1 MSTRKYDQDRE
12 LIAKIRTLRISR
24 RDFFKIAASSG
35 AAAVASGLISACGP
49 GATETATV
57 SGGEVAAGGKPVINT
72 AQWGGQWLESL
83 KTEIVEPF
91 QEEFDCVVNIDTA
104 WPFWPKMAAAPL
116 EDPPLDI
123 INDNLPHSF
132 RMQAAGMLFSPDEVK
147 ENVPNAADLWDFAFD
162 GTGIIH
168 GWSPYGLGYR
178 KDLVDPPPTSYHDL
192 FEDPRFDNLRGTYTM
207 PNTLGAALV
216 MIAGEIFGS
225 GYQDYETGLEMLA
238 KAAPWKLAE
247 FTTQMTGLL
256 ERGEIHIG
264 NIHDADIFQQADQG
278 LPFDW
283 TIANDAPV
291 GVLAQNLSVA
301 KHSKNPE
308 LAFEFVN
315 YYLDPKRHLA
325 LCGQFYMRNANKKEE
340 VTTQMAARGVRNSPD
355 EIKDLWVFD
364 WLWWNEH
371 EEEIVERYN
380 EIIQG

>member
-1 MSTRKYDQDRE
+1 MSTDKSIQDQE
-12 LIAKIRTLRISR
+12 LIAKARTVRVSR
-24 RDFFKIAASSG
+24 REFLKFMTASG
-35 AAAVASGLISACGP
+35 AAAVASGLISACSP
-49 GATETATV
+49 GATEAPVVSATQAPA
-57 SGGEVAAGGKPVINT
+57 GEKPVLNI
-72 AQWGGQWLESL
+72 AQWGGQWLETL
-83 KTEIVEPF
+83 KAEIVDPF

-116 EDPPLDI
+116 EDPPLDV
-123 INDNLPHSF
+123 INDNLPHAF

-147 ENVPNAADLWDFAFD
+147 ANVSNTADMWDFAFE
-162 GTGIIH
+162 GTGVIH

-178 KDLVDPPPTSYHDL
+178 KDLVDPPPTSYAEL
-192 FEDPRFDNLRGTYTM
+192 FTDPRFDGLRGTYTM

-225 GYQDYETGLEMLA
+225 GYQDYETGLKMLSD
-238 KAAPWKLAE
+238 AAPWKLAE

-256 ERGEIHIG
+256 ERGEIHIA
-264 NIHDADIFQQADQG
+264 NIHDSDIFQQADQG

-283 TIANDAPV
+283 TTANDAPV

-301 KHSKNPE
+301 KYSKNPE

-315 YYLDPKRHLA
+315 YFLDPARHLA
-325 LCGQFYMRNANKKEE
+325 LTGQFYMRPANKKEE
-340 VTTQMAARGVRNSPD
+340 LTDAMKNKGVKNSPD

-364 WLWWNEH
+364 WLWWNEN
-371 EEEIVERYN
+371 EEAIVERYN